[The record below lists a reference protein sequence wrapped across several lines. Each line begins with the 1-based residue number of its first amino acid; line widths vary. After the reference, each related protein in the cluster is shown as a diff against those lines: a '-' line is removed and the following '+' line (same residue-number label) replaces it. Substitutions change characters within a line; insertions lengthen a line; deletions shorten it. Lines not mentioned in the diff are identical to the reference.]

1 MKTSDLCDASDDVM
15 ACVLP
20 LQGFGQRT
28 SFCGTVRT
36 VRCFE
41 DVGLVRQMV
50 QQEGAG
56 QVLVI
61 DGGGSLE
68 RALFG
73 DVMAGMAVQN
83 GWQGV
88 VVHGAI
94 RDVAELNAMAIGVRA
109 LGTAPRRGGRSGQG
123 ECDVPLRFGGVT
135 FTPGCRLVADADGV
149 VVLPMGLHEDRFA
162 TADSVA
168 QTLAYLNA

>member
-1 MKTSDLCDASDDVM
+1 MKTSDLCDATDDAM

-20 LQGFGQRT
+20 LQRFGQHT

-36 VRCFE
+36 VRCLN

-50 QQEGAG
+50 RQVGTD

-61 DGGGSLE
+61 DGGGSLD

-73 DVMAGMAVQN
+73 DVMAGIAIQN
-83 GWQGV
+83 GWQGLV
-88 VVHGAI
+88 VFGAI
-94 RDVAELNAMAIGVRA
+94 RDVAEINEMPIGVHA
-109 LGTAPRRGGRSGQG
+109 FGTAPRRGGRTGQG
-123 ECDVPLRFGGVT
+123 ELDVPVQFGGVT

-149 VVLPMGLHEDRFA
+149 VVLPMGSHENQFA
-162 TADSVA
+162 NVDSVA
-168 QTLAYLNA
+168 QTLAYLQG